1 VIVPITALRSLTLT
15 VGLLASVACS
25 LCTYAFAQTAPA
37 IDTTQPV
44 AAPAMALVLPNQQGI
59 FAAAA
64 EAVRQ
69 GFFTAHKASGST
81 ATIQVIEVGDEIE
94 QIGVALA
101 AARDRGVRVAVGPLR
116 RDQVNSIVEGGR
128 AVLPL
133 VTLNFPDRDAS
144 APATMIALGLSAEAE
159 AERVV
164 QIALT
169 SFINLRPGVS
179 TGARVMV
186 VAGGGALEKRI
197 AQAYVNA
204 LRAAGELPLTVE
216 ATPAELARLGRQFET
231 GTFDAVFL
239 ALGAREASL
248 VRPRI
253 PRGVAVFGTSLLNVG
268 DPTSSPAAAA
278 LAFDLEGVRFVDMP
292 WLLQP
297 DHPAVMVYPP
307 PRSDERRAAPSSSR
321 APAGGGREATGGERI
336 LPMTLETARLYAL
349 GIDAFRIAQVWM
361 KGELRFEIDGVT
373 GRLRVDRAQSV
384 RVERV
389 PVSAIYR
396 NGAIEREEVAR

>member
-1 VIVPITALRSLTLT
+1 MVPIATLRSLNVRLA
-15 VGLLASVACS
+15 LMASVACT
-25 LCTYAFAQTAPA
+25 LGTHALAQTAPA
-37 IDTTQPV
+37 IDSTQPI
-44 AAPAMALVLPNQQGI
+44 AAPAIALVLPNQQGI
-59 FAAAA
+59 FAASA

-69 GFFTAHKASGST
+69 GFFAAHKVSGST
-81 ATIQVIEVGDEIE
+81 ATIQVIEVGDDVE
-94 QIGVALA
+94 QIGSALA

-116 RDQVNSIVEGGR
+116 RDEVNAIVEGGR

-133 VTLNFPDRDAS
+133 VTLNFPDRDAG
-144 APATMIALGLSAEAE
+144 APSTMIAFSLSAEAE
-159 AERVV
+159 ADRVV
-164 QIALT
+164 QIALA

-186 VAGGGALEKRI
+186 LAGAGALERRV
-197 AQAYVNA
+197 AQAYINA
-204 LRAAGELPLTVE
+204 LRAAGEVSATVE
-216 ATPAELARLGRQFET
+216 ATPAALSQLGRQFET
-231 GTFDAVFL
+231 GNYDAVFL

-253 PRGVAVFGTSLLNVG
+253 PRGIGVFGTSLLNVG
-268 DPTSSPAAAA
+268 DPAGSPVASA

-307 PRSDERRAAPSSSR
+307 PARA
-321 APAGGGREATGGERI
+321 
-336 LPMTLETARLYAL
+336 MTLETARLYAL

-361 KGELRFEIDGVT
+361 KGELRFEVDGVT

-384 RVERV
+384 RVERI
-389 PVSAIYR
+389 PTAAIYR
-396 NGAIEREEVAR
+396 NGTIEREEVAR

>member
-1 VIVPITALRSLTLT
+1 MTH
-15 VGLLASVACS
+15 
-25 LCTYAFAQTAPA
+25 AFAQPAVGIDPSQPITSPA
-37 IDTTQPV
+37 I
-44 AAPAMALVLPNQQGI
+44 ALVLPNQQGI
-59 FAAAA
+59 FATAA

-69 GFFTAHKASGST
+69 GFFAAHRVSGST
-81 ATIQVIEVGDEIE
+81 ATIQVIEVDDDVE
-94 QIGVALA
+94 QVGIALA

-116 RDQVNSIVEGGR
+116 RDAVNAIVEGGR

-133 VTLNFPDRDAS
+133 VTLNFPDRDAG
-144 APATMIALGLSAEAE
+144 APPTMIALGLSAEAE

-164 QIALT
+164 QIALAGL
-169 SFINLRPGVS
+169 INLRQGVS
-179 TGARVMV
+179 TGARIMLLT
-186 VAGGGALEKRI
+186 GTGALDRRI

-204 LRAAGELPLTVE
+204 LRAVGEVPVTAE
-216 ATPAELARLGRQFET
+216 ATPAALSRLGRQFET
-231 GTFDAVFL
+231 GSFDAVFL

-253 PRGVAVFGTSLLNVG
+253 PRGIAIFGTSLLNVG
-268 DPTSSPAAAA
+268 DPAGSPAAAA

-307 PRSDERRAAPSSSR
+307 PGRA
-321 APAGGGREATGGERI
+321 
-336 LPMTLETARLYAL
+336 MTLETARLYAL

-361 KGELRFEIDGVT
+361 KGELRFEVDGVT

-384 RVERV
+384 RVERT
-389 PVSAIYR
+389 PMSAIYR
-396 NGAIEREEVAR
+396 NGAIEREEAAR

>member
-1 VIVPITALRSLTLT
+1 M
-15 VGLLASVACS
+15 ASVACS
-25 LCTYAFAQTAPA
+25 AHAFAQTAPPIDAAQA
-37 IDTTQPV
+37 I
-44 AAPAMALVLPNQQGI
+44 AAPAIALILPHQQGI
-59 FAAAA
+59 FATAA

-69 GFFTAHKASGST
+69 GFFAAHKASGST
-81 ATIQVIEVGDEIE
+81 ATIQVIETGDDNE
-94 QIGVALA
+94 QIGTALA

-116 RDQVNSIVEGGR
+116 RDAVNAIVEGGR

-133 VTLNFPDRDAS
+133 VTLNFPERDAG
-144 APATMIALGLSAEAE
+144 APPTMIAFGLSAESE

-164 QIALT
+164 QIALAG
-169 SFINLRPGVS
+169 FINLRPGVS
-179 TGARVMV
+179 TGARIMV
-186 VAGGGALEKRI
+186 LSGAGALDRRI

-204 LRAAGELPLTVE
+204 LRAAGEVPVMVD
-216 ATPAELARLGRQFET
+216 ATPAALSRLGRLFDA
-231 GTFDAVFL
+231 GNYDAVFL

-253 PRGVAVFGTSLLNVG
+253 PRGVSVFGTSLLNVG
-268 DPTSSPAAAA
+268 DPAGSPTAAA

-307 PRSDERRAAPSSSR
+307 PGRA
-321 APAGGGREATGGERI
+321 
-336 LPMTLETARLYAL
+336 MTLETARLYAL
-349 GIDAFRIAQVWM
+349 GIDAFRIAQLWM

-384 RVERV
+384 RIERV
-389 PVSAIYR
+389 PLSAIYR
-396 NGAIEREEVAR
+396 NGTIEREEMAR

>member
-1 VIVPITALRSLTLT
+1 M
-15 VGLLASVACS
+15 LASVACS
-25 LCTYAFAQTAPA
+25 LGTQSFAQTTPGINTAQPPAAPA
-37 IDTTQPV
+37 I
-44 AAPAMALVLPNQQGI
+44 ALVLPNQQGI

-69 GFFTAHKASGST
+69 GFFAAHKASGST
-81 ATIQVIEVGDEIE
+81 TTLQVIEIGDDIE
-94 QIGVALA
+94 QIGSALA

-116 RDQVNSIVEGGR
+116 RDQVNAVVEGGR

-133 VTLNFPDRDAS
+133 VTLNFPDRDAG
-144 APATMIALGLSAEAE
+144 APPTMIALGLSAEAE

-164 QIALT
+164 QIALGG
-169 SFINLRPGVS
+169 FINLRQGVS
-179 TGARVMV
+179 TGARIMV
-186 VAGGGALEKRI
+186 LAGAGALERRI

-204 LRAAGELPLTVE
+204 LRGAGELPVTVE
-216 ATPAELARLGRQFET
+216 ATPAALARLGRQFET
-231 GTFDAVFL
+231 GNYDAVFL

-268 DPTSSPAAAA
+268 DPAGSPTASA

-307 PRSDERRAAPSSSR
+307 P
-321 APAGGGREATGGERI
+321 GR
-336 LPMTLETARLYAL
+336 PMTLETARLYAL

-361 KGELRFEIDGVT
+361 TGELRFEVDGVT

-384 RVERV
+384 RVERL
-389 PVSAIYR
+389 PMSAIYR
-396 NGAIEREEVAR
+396 NGTIEREEMAR

>member
-1 VIVPITALRSLTLT
+1 
-15 VGLLASVACS
+15 
-25 LCTYAFAQTAPA
+25 
-37 IDTTQPV
+37 
-44 AAPAMALVLPNQQGI
+44 
-59 FAAAA
+59 
-64 EAVRQ
+64 
-69 GFFTAHKASGST
+69 
-81 ATIQVIEVGDEIE
+81 
-94 QIGVALA
+94 
-101 AARDRGVRVAVGPLR
+101 
-116 RDQVNSIVEGGR
+116 
-128 AVLPL
+128 

-179 TGARVMV
+179 TGARIMV

-321 APAGGGREATGGERI
+321 APAGAGREATGGERI
-336 LPMTLETARLYAL
+336 LPTTLETARLYAL

-373 GRLRVDRAQSV
+373 GRLRVDRAQGV

>member
-1 VIVPITALRSLTLT
+1 MAC
-15 VGLLASVACS
+15 GLF
-25 LCTYAFAQTAPA
+25 TNAFAQTGPA

-44 AAPAMALVLPNQQGI
+44 AAPAIALVLPNQQGI

-69 GFFTAHKASGST
+69 GFFSAHKASGST

-116 RDQVNSIVEGGR
+116 RDQVTSIVDGGL

-133 VTLNFPDRDAS
+133 VTLNFPDRESS

-186 VAGGGALEKRI
+186 VAGIGALEKRI
-197 AQAYVNA
+197 AQAFVNA
-204 LRAAGELPLTVE
+204 LRAAGELPLAVE
-216 ATPAELARLGRQFET
+216 ATPAALTRLGRQFET
-231 GTFDAVFL
+231 GSFDAVFL

-268 DPTSSPAAAA
+268 DPTSSPAA
-278 LAFDLEGVRFVDMP
+278 VRACF
-292 WLLQP
+292 
-297 DHPAVMVYPP
+297 
-307 PRSDERRAAPSSSR
+307 
-321 APAGGGREATGGERI
+321 
-336 LPMTLETARLYAL
+336 
-349 GIDAFRIAQVWM
+349 
-361 KGELRFEIDGVT
+361 
-373 GRLRVDRAQSV
+373 
-384 RVERV
+384 
-389 PVSAIYR
+389 
-396 NGAIEREEVAR
+396 

>member
-1 VIVPITALRSLTLT
+1 MHLA
-15 VGLLASVACS
+15 LLASVACS
-25 LCTYAFAQTAPA
+25 LGTDALAQTAPG

-44 AAPAMALVLPNQQGI
+44 AAPAIALVLPNQQGI

-69 GFFTAHKASGST
+69 GFFSAHKASGST
-81 ATIQVIEVGDEIE
+81 ATIQVIEIGDDVE

-116 RDQVNSIVEGGR
+116 RDQVNAIVEGGR

-144 APATMIALGLSAEAE
+144 APPTMIALGLSAEAE

-164 QIALT
+164 QTALA

-179 TGARVMV
+179 TGARIMV
-186 VAGGGALEKRI
+186 LAGVGALERRV

-204 LRAAGELPLTVE
+204 LRAAGELPLVVE
-216 ATPAELARLGRQFET
+216 TTPAALNRLGRQLET
-231 GTFDAVFL
+231 GSYDAVFL

-253 PRGVAVFGTSLLNVG
+253 PRGVAIFGTSLLNVG
-268 DPTSSPAAAA
+268 DPAGSPEASA

-307 PRSDERRAAPSSSR
+307 
-321 APAGGGREATGGERI
+321 AGR
-336 LPMTLETARLYAL
+336 PMTLETARLYAL
-349 GIDAFRIAQVWM
+349 GIDAFRMAQVWM

-384 RVERV
+384 RVERI

-396 NGAIEREEVAR
+396 NGTIEREEVAR

>member
-1 VIVPITALRSLTLT
+1 MVPIATLRSLNVRLA
-15 VGLLASVACS
+15 LLASVACT
-25 LCTYAFAQTAPA
+25 LGTHALAQTAPA
-37 IDTTQPV
+37 IDSTQPI
-44 AAPAMALVLPNQQGI
+44 AAPAIALVLPNQQGI
-59 FAAAA
+59 FAASA

-69 GFFTAHKASGST
+69 GFFAAHKVSGSS
-81 ATIQVIEVGDEIE
+81 ATIQVIEVGDNVE
-94 QIGVALA
+94 QVGSALA

-116 RDQVNSIVEGGR
+116 RDEVNAIVEGGR

-133 VTLNFPDRDAS
+133 VTLNFPDRDAG
-144 APATMIALGLSAEAE
+144 APSTMIAFSLSAEAE
-159 AERVV
+159 ADRVV
-164 QIALT
+164 QIALA

-186 VAGGGALEKRI
+186 LAGAGALERRV
-197 AQAYVNA
+197 AQAYINA
-204 LRAAGELPLTVE
+204 LRAAGEVSATVE
-216 ATPAELARLGRQFET
+216 ATPAALSQLGRQFET
-231 GTFDAVFL
+231 GNYDAVFL

-253 PRGVAVFGTSLLNVG
+253 PRGISVFGTSLLNVG
-268 DPTSSPAAAA
+268 DPAGSPVASA

-307 PRSDERRAAPSSSR
+307 PGRA
-321 APAGGGREATGGERI
+321 
-336 LPMTLETARLYAL
+336 MTLETARLYAL

-361 KGELRFEIDGVT
+361 KGELRFEVDGVT

-384 RVERV
+384 RVERI
-389 PVSAIYR
+389 PTAAIYR
-396 NGAIEREEVAR
+396 NGTIEREEVAR

>member
-1 VIVPITALRSLTLT
+1 MNWRPA
-15 VGLLASVACS
+15 LLASVACS
-25 LCTYAFAQTAPA
+25 LGTYALAQTAPA
-37 IDTTQPV
+37 LDTTQPV
-44 AAPAMALVLPNQQGI
+44 SAPAIALVLPNQQGI
-59 FAAAA
+59 FASAA

-69 GFFTAHKASGST
+69 GFFSAHKASGST
-81 ATIQVIEVGDEIE
+81 ATIQVIEVGDDVQEL
-94 QIGVALA
+94 GAALA

-116 RDQVNSIVEGGR
+116 RDQVNAIVEGGR

-133 VTLNFPDRDAS
+133 VTLNFPDRDSS

-164 QIALT
+164 QSALA

-179 TGARVMV
+179 TGTRIMV
-186 VAGGGALEKRI
+186 LAGASALDKRI

-204 LRAAGELPLTVE
+204 LRAAGELPLVVE
-216 ATPAELARLGRQFET
+216 ATPSALPRLGRQFET
-231 GTFDAVFL
+231 GSYDAVFL
-239 ALGAREASL
+239 ALGARDASL

-253 PRGVAVFGTSLLNVG
+253 PRGVPVFGTSLLNVG
-268 DPTSSPAAAA
+268 DPAGSPAASA

-307 PRSDERRAAPSSSR
+307 
-321 APAGGGREATGGERI
+321 AGR
-336 LPMTLETARLYAL
+336 PMTLETARLYAL

-384 RVERV
+384 RIERV
-389 PVSAIYR
+389 PTSAIYR
-396 NGAIEREEVAR
+396 NGTIEREEVAR

>member
-1 VIVPITALRSLTLT
+1 MRLA
-15 VGLLASVACS
+15 LLASVACS
-25 LCTYAFAQTAPA
+25 LPAQALAQTAPA
-37 IDTTQPV
+37 IDATQPV
-44 AAPAMALVLPNQQGI
+44 TATAIALVLPNQQGI

-69 GFFTAHKASGST
+69 GFFAAHKLSGST
-81 ATIQVIEVGDEIE
+81 ATIQVIEVGDDIE
-94 QIGVALA
+94 QVGIALA

-116 RDQVNSIVEGGR
+116 RDEVTAIVEGGR

-133 VTLNFPDRDAS
+133 VALNFPDRDAA
-144 APATMIALGLSAEAE
+144 APATMIAFGLSADAE

-164 QIALT
+164 QVALA
-169 SFINLRPGVS
+169 SFVNLRPGLS
-179 TGARVMV
+179 TGARTMV
-186 VAGGGALEKRI
+186 LVGAGALDRRI

-204 LRAAGELPLTVE
+204 LRAAGEVPATVE
-216 ATPAELARLGRQFET
+216 VTPATVNRLGRQFET
-231 GTFDAVFL
+231 GSYDAVFL

-248 VRPRI
+248 LRPRI
-253 PRGVAVFGTSLLNVG
+253 PRGIAIFGTSLLNVG
-268 DPTSSPAAAA
+268 DPAGSPMASA

-307 PRSDERRAAPSSSR
+307 V
-321 APAGGGREATGGERI
+321 GR
-336 LPMTLETARLYAL
+336 PMTLETARLYAL
-349 GIDAFRIAQVWM
+349 GIDAFRVAQVWM
-361 KGELRFEIDGVT
+361 KGESRFEVDGVT

-389 PVSAIYR
+389 PMSAIYR

>member
-1 VIVPITALRSLTLT
+1 MLSLPLTLI
-15 VGLLASVACS
+15 ASVACS
-25 LCTYAFAQTAPA
+25 LGTYASAQTPPA
-37 IDTTQPV
+37 IDTAQPLGP
-44 AAPAMALVLPNQQGI
+44 PAIALVLPNQQGI

-69 GFFTAHKASGST
+69 GFFSAHKASGST
-81 ATIQVIEVGDEIE
+81 ATIQVIEIGDEAE

-133 VTLNFPDRDAS
+133 VALNFPDRDAS

-164 QIALT
+164 QGALS
-169 SFINLRPGVS
+169 SFISLRPGVS
-179 TGARVMV
+179 TGPRIMV
-186 VAGGGALEKRI
+186 IAGLGALEKRI

-204 LRAAGELPLTVE
+204 LRAAAELPMTVE
-216 ATPAELARLGRQFET
+216 ATPSALARLGRQFEA
-231 GTFDAVFL
+231 GNFDAVFL

-248 VRPRI
+248 VRSRI
-253 PRGVAVFGTSLLNVG
+253 PRGVGVFGTSLLYVG
-268 DPTSSPAAAA
+268 DPAGSPAASA

-307 PRSDERRAAPSSSR
+307 
-321 APAGGGREATGGERI
+321 AGR
-336 LPMTLETARLYAL
+336 PMTLETARLYAL
-349 GIDAFRIAQVWM
+349 GIDAFRVAHVWM
-361 KGELRFEIDGVT
+361 KGEVRFEVDGVT

-389 PVSAIYR
+389 PVWAIYR
-396 NGAIEREEVAR
+396 NGMIEREEVAR